1 MAKNDT
7 TISINVDYDKL
18 RNKPLLNAKEVQS
31 VLQLGRTSTYEF
43 LKNNPPFR
51 ILNINHSIRIPSK
64 DFFNWI
70 DNQ

>member
-1 MAKNDT
+1 LKINDT
-7 TISINVDYDKL
+7 AIYADIDYNNL
-18 RNKPLLNAKEVQS
+18 RNKPLLNPKEVQS
-31 VLQLGRTSTYEF
+31 ILQLGRTSTYEF

-64 DFFNWI
+64 GFFHWI